1 MKARGTG
8 QAVGRARTVT
18 ADTPVGAGHGE
29 AIAPYPLGLYGVFAV
44 PVCMTGGDTVIRTPA
59 LRRRLVVAAALAVA
73 AVCLWAVAGGTT
85 ASQAVTRVPKAVV
98 TPDWSSYL
106 FAADHAGYNPS
117 ATSITTAKA
126 KSLVKV
132 WHWTPGPAAAG
143 QVGGL
148 YASPVVS
155 GGLVFIGARTG
166 VFYALNEATGAVVW
180 KRTFAPIVGTTCG
193 PQGFT
198 STATVAPDPSTGTA
212 TVYVAA
218 PDGYLYAMD
227 AATGTIVWSS
237 VVAIPSTTKND
248 YYNWASPTVSG
259 GVIYMGI
266 SSECDTPLVRGG
278 VIAVDQGTGNQLGT
292 YYTTPAGEVGAGVWG
307 SVLVSDAGQ
316 VFATTGNGPANSDQ
330 QAIVRLVLDPVAG
343 TLTRVDLWAIPKTQQ
358 VTPDSDFGTSP
369 TPFVASVGGVPTAMV
384 GGCNKDGYYYALQAA
399 DLAAGPLWSLKE
411 GDPYLRGTGQC
422 DASAV
427 WDGSHLFLSGNSTIV
442 NGVAVK
448 GSLRE
453 VDPSTGA
460 VLWATGL
467 PGPAIGSATLDG
479 VGVLAIGVYGGK
491 TGPFL
496 IDASTG
502 HLLKTLSVGNGKSFG
517 QSIFTD
523 SGLLLATTQSSG
535 ITAFKAS

>member
-1 MKARGTG
+1 MRQYAMRHGLIIV
-8 QAVGRARTVT
+8 ATVT
-18 ADTPVGAGHGE
+18 
-29 AIAPYPLGLYGVFAV
+29 
-44 PVCMTGGDTVIRTPA
+44 
-59 LRRRLVVAAALAVA
+59 VAAAACGTVGSGTSASPPKA
-73 AVCLWAVAGGTT
+73 AVT
-85 ASQAVTRVPKAVV
+85 A
-98 TPDWSSYL
+98 DWSSYL

-117 ATSITTAKA
+117 ATTITTATA
-126 KSLVKV
+126 ATLVKV
-132 WHWTPGPAAAG
+132 WHWTPAAAKAG

-166 VFYALNEATGAVVW
+166 IFYALNEATGAVVW

-198 STATVAPDPSTGTA
+198 ATASVEPDPTTGNA

-227 AATGTIVWSS
+227 AATGATVWSS
-237 VVAIPSTTKND
+237 VVAIPSKTKND

-259 GVIYMGI
+259 GVVYMGI
-266 SSECDTPLVRGG
+266 ASECDTPLVRGG
-278 VIAVDQGTGNQLGT
+278 VIAVDQGTGTRLGT
-292 YYTTPAGEVGAGVWG
+292 YYTTPVGEVGAGGWG
-307 SVLVSDAGQ
+307 SVLVTDTGQ

-343 TLTRVDLWAIPKTQQ
+343 TLTRVDLWAIPKTDQ

-369 TPFVASVGGVPTAMV
+369 TPFVATIAGVPTSMV

-399 DLAAGPLWSLKE
+399 NLAAGPVWSLKV
-411 GDPYLRGTGQC
+411 GDAYLRGTGQC

-427 WDGSHLFLSGNSTIV
+427 WDGSRLFVAANSTVI

-448 GSLRE
+448 GSIRQL
-453 VDPSTGA
+453 DPSTGA
-460 VLWATGL
+460 VLWATAL
-467 PGPAIGSATLDG
+467 PGPAIGSPTLDG
-479 VGVLAIGVYGGK
+479 SGVLAIGVFGGK
-491 TGPFL
+491 AGPFL
-496 IDASTG
+496 LDASTG
-502 HLLKTLSVGNGKSFG
+502 TLLKTLSVGNGKSFG

-523 SGLLLATTQSSG
+523 SGLLLAATLSSG
-535 ITAFKAS
+535 ITAFKAP